1 MPDRFIARWQH
12 REGGQERANYSLFL
26 TELCDVIG
34 VERPQPAGATHE
46 HNDYVFERV
55 VKMGDC
61 SSGRI
66 DLYKRH
72 SFVLE
77 AKQSRWPGQRR
88 RIRPGCPPRA
98 QDRPDRGAAR
108 WDVLMRNAKRQAQ
121 DYARALPAS
130 HGWPP
135 FLLVC
140 DVGYC
145 IDVYADFSG
154 RGDNYTQF
162 PDRRSFRIYIDDLR
176 SDEVRDQLRRIWND
190 PGSLAPARSA
200 EFSRT
205 IAERLAALA
214 RTPGAAEA
222 MAAARPVT
230 ELAAAPEHW

>member
-1 MPDRFIARWQH
+1 MADRFIARWQH

-55 VKMGDC
+55 VKMGGV
-61 SSGRI
+61 SLGRI

-77 AKQSRWPGQRR
+77 AKQSRWPAERR
-88 RIRPGCPPRA
+88 LFGPRSA
-98 QDRPDRGAAR
+98 AAVRDEARRGRGAAR
-108 WDVLMRNAKRQAQ
+108 AWEGLMLSAKRQAQ

-140 DVGYC
+140 DVGHC
-145 IDVYADFSG
+145 IEVYADVSG
-154 RGDNYTQF
+154 RGDDYVHY
-162 PDRRSFRIYIDDLR
+162 PDRRSFRIYLDDLR
-176 SDEVRDQLRRIWND
+176 RDAVRDQLRRIWND
-190 PGSLAPARSA
+190 PGSLAPARDA
-200 EFSRT
+200 APGRG

-214 RTPGAAEA
+214 PPGPS
-222 MAAARPVT
+222 MRPTARPA
-230 ELAAAPEHW
+230 LPDHP

>member
-1 MPDRFIARWQH
+1 MADRFIARWQH

-55 VKMGDC
+55 VKMQGC

-88 RIRPGCPPRA
+88 ARGPGA
-98 QDRPDRGAAR
+98 GAAGDAPR
-108 WDVLMRNAKRQAQ
+108 RTRCDARAWDALMLSAKRQAQ

-140 DVGYC
+140 DVGHC
-145 IDVYADFSG
+145 IEVYADVSG
-154 RGDNYTQF
+154 HGDDYIQF
-162 PDRRSFRIYIDDLR
+162 PDRRRFRIYLEDLR
-176 SDEVRDQLRRIWND
+176 SDQTRDRLRRIWND
-190 PGSLAPARSA
+190 PASLAPARPA
-200 EFSRT
+200 FDAGCG
-205 IAERLAALA
+205 IAGRLA
-214 RTPGAAEA
+214 
-222 MAAARPVT
+222 MA
-230 ELAAAPEHW
+230 